1 MRLCISVEKRIKYTK
16 FMERYFILEIPWPR
30 APYSKSRNMKFIDPG
45 SIICIGIINTTLIL
59 YYIDKS
65 YFCIIQGKFL
75 DCIQSRAEAKIQK
88 NLIGWLR
95 CIRSR
100 FSKNSPH
107 QQSATKGCV
116 ISFLQYSVILV
127 CNSQILLFTFCHF
140 VMSSV
145 KFLIFQRKSFDRR
158 SELRSQKT

>member
-1 MRLCISVEKRIKYTK
+1 
-16 FMERYFILEIPWPR
+16 
-30 APYSKSRNMKFIDPG
+30 MKFIDPG
-45 SIICIGIINTTLIL
+45 SIICIGFINTTLIL

-65 YFCIIQGKFL
+65 DFCLIQGKCL
-75 DCIQSRAEAKIQK
+75 NGIQSRAEVVK
-88 NLIGWLR
+88 NYLICRLR

-100 FSKNSPH
+100 LSKNSPH
-107 QQSATKGCV
+107 QTSATKGCV
-116 ISFLQYSVILV
+116 ISFLQYSVIPV

-140 VMSSV
+140 VMFLV